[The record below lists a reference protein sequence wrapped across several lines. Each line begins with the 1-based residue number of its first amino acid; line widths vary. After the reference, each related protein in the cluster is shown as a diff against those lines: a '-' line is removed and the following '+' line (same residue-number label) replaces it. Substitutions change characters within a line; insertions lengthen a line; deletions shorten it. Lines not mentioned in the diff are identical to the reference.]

1 MGKPSCHFLTAK
13 IFLGGSGLSLFF
25 LGGDPQFPLIRPNKN
40 PYFLGGVRWGGGRL
54 TSHDPKF
61 RWIILFTGATFDNSY
76 ISYPIPSMYG
86 IFTYIYH
93 TNQPNVGKY
102 TIHGSYGYMDF
113 MVFEWLALR
122 ICPFWVDS
130 FGMLRL
136 HGGHQGWNMFSS
148 LHAFLLELRLEDFR
162 W

>member
-25 LGGDPQFPLIRPNKN
+25 FGGGSEVSLNKALWN
-40 PYFLGGVRWGGGRL
+40 PYFLGGVRWGGVGW
-54 TSHDPKF
+54 P
-61 RWIILFTGATFDNSY
+61 AM
-76 ISYPIPSMYG
+76 IPSFVESYLSLEQ
-86 IFTYIYH
+86 H
-93 TNQPNVGKY
+93 L
-102 TIHGSYGYMDF
+102 TIHIWVFPKIGVPQNGWFIRENPIKIDDLGVPLFLETSIYGFYGFRMIG
-113 MVFEWLALR
+113 LR
-122 ICPFWVDS
+122 RPFLSW